1 MKILFPTLMFAAV
14 TMGHAASFKD
24 HLGLQMWSLREQTKQ
39 STTRAL
45 DIAAGYG
52 ITEIEC
58 AGTGDLS
65 VADFGRELAARK
77 LVAVGFHASYDAL
90 KKSSSQVIAD
100 AKALGAKF
108 VMVPWLPHDRKIGLT
123 EDIARAAAVDFN
135 KWGRECRAA
144 GLQFGYHPHGYE
156 FKADADGKTL
166 FDLIVR
172 ETDPKLVVFE
182 MDVFW
187 VFHAGQDPVKL
198 LKKYP
203 KRWRLMHVKDIRKG
217 AVTGLSTGSA
227 PPTDNVAVGDGQIDW
242 PAVLRMAEK
251 IGVQHYFIED
261 ETVQPLVEIP
271 KSLRYLRS
279 LKY

>member
-1 MKILFPTLMFAAV
+1 MKIFIPILMFSAIV
-14 TMGHAASFKD
+14 VGHAASFKD
-24 HLGLQMWSLREQTKQ
+24 HLGLQMWSLRAQAKE
-39 STTRAL
+39 STTGAL
-45 DIAAGYG
+45 DIASGYG
-52 ITEIEC
+52 VTEIEA
-58 AGTGDLS
+58 AGTGELS
-65 VADFGRELAARK
+65 AVDYRKELSARK
-77 LVAVGFHASYDAL
+77 LIAVGMHASYDVLL
-90 KKSSSQVIAD
+90 KDSAPVIAN

-108 VMVPWLPHDRKIGLT
+108 IIVPWLPHDNKIGLT
-123 EDIARAAAVDFN
+123 EDIARAAAVNFN

-156 FKADADGKTL
+156 FVTGADGKTL

-172 ETDPKLVVFE
+172 ETNPKLVIFE

-187 VFHAGQDPVKL
+187 AFHAGQDPVKL

-203 KRWRLMHVKDIRKG
+203 DRWRLMHVKDIRKG

-242 PAVLRMAEK
+242 PAVLRTAEK

-261 ETVQPLVEIP
+261 ETVLPLVEIP

-279 LKY
+279 LKL